1 MSRDEARDLL
11 ERCLK
16 VLFYRDCRALNKVR
30 EEREEKGERKGGRER
45 RSEREEG
52 GREGRRERG
61 GGTDSYIIS
70 YFILQYELAII
81 TADGAEILGPLTQ
94 DTSWDIAHYVK

>member
-11 ERCLK
+11 EKCLK

-30 EEREEKGERKGGRER
+30 R
-45 RSEREEG
+45 EG
-52 GREGRRERG
+52 GREGRERLREGGREGEREREREI
-61 GGTDSYIIS
+61 TSI
-70 YFILQYELAII
+70 FLFQYELAII

-94 DTSWDIAHYVK
+94 ETNWDIAHYVK